1 MTAPLPH
8 QQCLVLPITGDADS
22 LRVRRALIQLLPH
35 LKLDRRQES
44 RLVAVCYGLA
54 EHSMKQNLPA
64 SMRLMLRAEQAP
76 ALRVEVRPN
85 MDAEDGSS
93 WPPVP
98 AADLLE
104 SGLAALL
111 EQFARVECRAARG
124 GWLVALEQPL
134 TSAVASVDLAELVS
148 ADCVSSS
155 DPRAELRA
163 ASAAHLQGVA
173 EAARLEQEARK
184 HEGRSRQLQAELL
197 ETNQGVLAL
206 YSELE
211 DHVAKLRDLNETLEQ
226 RVAERTAEA
235 QQRAEQLRM
244 LASELSQTEQR
255 ERKRLAQILHDH
267 LQQLLVA
274 ARMSIGEL
282 RRRMGGQA
290 PASGQGAAQ
299 IVERIDIL
307 LSESIEA
314 SRSLTVELS
323 PPILHDAGLVPAL
336 HWLVRQQEEK
346 HGLRVQIQTQ
356 ADAEPDSEDMKVLLF
371 QVVRELLFNTVKHAG
386 VRDANV
392 ELTRRGDQ
400 LQIVVADDGA
410 GFEISGLRQKP
421 GGSFGLF
428 SIRERLRLL
437 GAEMSIDTGVGR
449 GTRVTLVAPLRP
461 AEQNTGAE
469 AGAGAARDVAAQTEA
484 GTSPKIR
491 LLLAD
496 DHRSL
501 RASFSRLLRHEADI
515 ELVGEAA
522 DGETTIEM
530 AHRLHPDVVLMDVSM
545 PRVGGIEAT
554 RQITRQ
560 LPQTRVIALSMH
572 QDSETEDAMRAAGA
586 AAYVLKDAPSNELL
600 AAVRRCAG
608 RAPNERQN

>member
-1 MTAPLPH
+1 MAAPSPDV
-8 QQCLVLPITGDADS
+8 QCLLLPIADDADS
-22 LRVRRALIQLLPH
+22 LRARRAVIQLLPH
-35 LKLDRRQES
+35 LNLDHQQEW

-54 EHSMKQNLPA
+54 EHALKQHLPA
-64 SMRLMLRAEQAP
+64 SMRLMLRAEGTP
-76 ALRVEVRPN
+76 ALRIEVRPET
-85 MDAEDGSS
+85 DAEGAPS
-93 WPPVP
+93 WPTIP
-98 AADLLE
+98 AAELLE
-104 SGLAALL
+104 TGLAALL
-111 EQFARVECRAARG
+111 EQFMRVECRAARG
-124 GWLVALEQPL
+124 RWMVAFEQSLGSAMNSMHLPELISTDRVPSPDPL
-134 TSAVASVDLAELVS
+134 
-148 ADCVSSS
+148 
-155 DPRAELRA
+155 AELRA
-163 ASAAHLQGVA
+163 VSAAHLEAVA
-173 EAARLEQEARK
+173 AAAQLEQEVRK

-244 LASELSQTEQR
+244 LAWELSQTEQR

-274 ARMSIGEL
+274 ARMSISEL
-282 RRRMGGQA
+282 RRRMQGQA
-290 PASGQGAAQ
+290 PAPTNSQGPAQ
-299 IVERIDIL
+299 IVDRIDTL

-346 HGLRVQIQTQ
+346 HGLRVHIQTQ
-356 ADAEPDSEDMKVLLF
+356 PDAEPGSEDMKVLLF

-386 VRDANV
+386 VREAQV
-392 ELTRRGDQ
+392 ELTRREDQ
-400 LQIVVADDGA
+400 LQIVVADEGA
-410 GFEISGLRQKP
+410 GFELRGLRQKP
-421 GGSFGLF
+421 EGSFGLF

-437 GAEMSIDTGVGR
+437 GAEMSIDTGVDR

-461 AEQNTGAE
+461 AEQHTGIE
-469 AGAGAARDVAAQTEA
+469 AGAARDAAAEA
-484 GTSPKIR
+484 GPEPAPKIR

-501 RASFSRLLRHEADI
+501 RASFSRLFRHEADI

-530 AHRLHPDVVLMDVSM
+530 AHRLRPDVVLMDVSM
-545 PRVGGIEAT
+545 PRIGGIEAT
-554 RQITRQ
+554 RRITRQ
-560 LPQTRVIALSMH
+560 LPHTRVIALSMH
-572 QDSETEDAMRAAGA
+572 QDSDTEAAMREAGA
-586 AAYVLKDAPSNELL
+586 AAYMLKDAPSNELL

-608 RAPNERQN
+608 RSLDERQN